1 MFSTLLTILFICFL
15 CLLKIVEIVIIQ
27 AAGGIYPKMKQ
38 KVLKALA
45 NPARIF
51 YVPYSLAV
59 INFALQF
66 IVFIILFIL
75 GLVLYGID
83 SWIDP
88 LYFLISVCVVH
99 MILAFYSKQDPQ
111 LGQIIS
117 AKIQLLKKK
126 IPGRL
131 AA

>member
-1 MFSTLLTILFICFL
+1 MR
-15 CLLKIVEIVIIQ
+15 Q
-27 AAGGIYPKMKQ
+27 Q
-38 KVLKALA
+38 VLKALA

-59 INFALQF
+59 INFAVQF
-66 IVFIILFIL
+66 IIFIVIF
-75 GLVLYGID
+75 VID
-83 SWIDP
+83 LAVSGADANISP
-88 LYFLISVCVVH
+88 LYFLISVIVVH
-99 MILAFYSKQDPQ
+99 TILVIYSKRDPQ

>member
-1 MFSTLLTILFICFL
+1 MR
-15 CLLKIVEIVIIQ
+15 Q
-27 AAGGIYPKMKQ
+27 Q
-38 KVLKALA
+38 VLKALA

-51 YVPYSLAV
+51 YVPYTLAV
-59 INFALQF
+59 INFAVQF
-66 IVFIILFIL
+66 IVFIIVFII
-75 GLVLYGID
+75 GLSISGAD
-83 SWIDP
+83 SPVNP
-88 LYFLISVCVVH
+88 LYFLISVIVVH
-99 MILAFYSKQDPQ
+99 MILAFYSKRDPQ

>member
-1 MFSTLLTILFICFL
+1 
-15 CLLKIVEIVIIQ
+15 
-27 AAGGIYPKMKQ
+27 MKQ
-38 KVLKALA
+38 QVLKALA

-59 INFALQF
+59 INFAVQFIIF
-66 IVFIILFIL
+66 IVFFVL
-75 GLVLYGID
+75 GLLFYGFNSSI
-83 SWIDP
+83 SP
-88 LYFLISVCVVH
+88 LYFLISVCIVH
-99 MILAFYSKQDPQ
+99 MILAFFSKKEPQ

-117 AKIQLLKKK
+117 SKIQLFIKK